1 VAPSGD
7 SGQDGFAEYPIGRQE
22 TASMESVCTPRSK
35 LPDVGTT
42 IFTVI
47 GELAA
52 QHNALN
58 LSQGA
63 PNFACDPKLIDA
75 ALRAMRA
82 GHNQYAPMAGIG
94 ALRAAL
100 ADKVAHLSGARYDAD
115 DEITIIASASEGLY
129 ASISAL
135 VHPGDEVIYF
145 EPAFDSY
152 APIVR
157 LQGARPVGIKLSPH
171 GFRVDW
177 GAVAAALS
185 PRTRMII
192 INTPHNP
199 TATIYGAGDIERLA
213 ALTRDTGI
221 VILSDEV
228 YEHVVFDGAVHHS
241 MARNAE
247 LAARSVIV
255 SSFGKSYHVTG
266 WRVGYC
272 LAPAALMSEIRKVH
286 QFMVFAADTPM
297 QYALLDA
304 LADESS
310 YLGLS
315 AFYQRKRDLLAGAL
329 ARSRFE
335 LLPSEGSFF
344 MLARF
349 RGFSQESD
357 SDFVLRLIRD
367 AAVATIPLSA
377 FYSDGTDHG
386 VIRLSFSKDDATLL
400 EGARR
405 LCLV

>member
-1 VAPSGD
+1 
-7 SGQDGFAEYPIGRQE
+7 
-22 TASMESVCTPRSK
+22 MESAAPPRSK

-52 QHNALN
+52 EHQALN

-63 PNFACDPKLIDA
+63 PNFACDPRLVDA
-75 ALRAMRA
+75 AAAAMRA
-82 GHNQYAPMAGIG
+82 GHNQYASMAGLD
-94 ALRAAL
+94 ALREAIV
-100 ADKVAHLSGARYDAD
+100 DKCARLTGARYSAE
-115 DEITIIASASEGLY
+115 DEVTVVGSASQGLY
-129 ASISAL
+129 AAISAL

-157 LQGARPVGIKLSPH
+157 LQGAVPIAIKLAPD

-177 GAVAAALS
+177 EEVAAALT

-192 INTPHNP
+192 VNTPHNP
-199 TATIYGAGDIERLA
+199 TATIFSADDLQRLA
-213 ALTRDTGI
+213 ALTRGTGI

-228 YEHVVFDGAVHHS
+228 YEHVVFDGAVHQG
-241 MARNAE
+241 MARSPE

-272 LAPAALMSEIRKVH
+272 LAPAALMEEIRKVH
-286 QFMVFAADTPM
+286 QFMMFTADTPM
-297 QYALLDA
+297 QYAFA
-304 LADESS
+304 QMLADPDS

-315 AFYQRKRDLLAGAL
+315 QFYQKKRDVLAGAL
-329 ARSRFE
+329 AASRFE
-335 LLPSEGSFF
+335 LLPSAGAFF

-349 RGFSQESD
+349 RGFSAESD
-357 SDFVLRLIRD
+357 SDFVLRLIREYK
-367 AAVATIPLSA
+367 VATIPLSA

-386 VIRLSFSKDDATLL
+386 VIRLSFAKDEATLI

-405 LCLV
+405 LCSV

>member
-1 VAPSGD
+1 
-7 SGQDGFAEYPIGRQE
+7 
-22 TASMESVCTPRSK
+22 MESAAPPRSK

-52 QHNALN
+52 EHQALN

-63 PNFACDPKLIDA
+63 PNFACDPRLVDA
-75 ALRAMRA
+75 AAAAMRA
-82 GHNQYAPMAGIG
+82 GHNQYASMAGLD
-94 ALRAAL
+94 ALREAIV
-100 ADKVAHLSGARYDAD
+100 DKCARLTGARYSAE
-115 DEITIIASASEGLY
+115 DEVTVVGSASQGLY
-129 ASISAL
+129 AAISAL

-157 LQGARPVGIKLSPH
+157 LQGAVPIAIKLAPD

-177 GAVAAALS
+177 EEVAAALT

-192 INTPHNP
+192 VNTPHNP
-199 TATIYGAGDIERLA
+199 TATIFSADDLQRLA
-213 ALTRDTGI
+213 ALTRGTGI

-228 YEHVVFDGAVHHS
+228 YEHVVFDGAVHQG
-241 MARNAE
+241 MARSPE

-272 LAPAALMSEIRKVH
+272 LAPAALMEEIRKVH
-286 QFMVFAADTPM
+286 QFMMFTADTPM
-297 QYALLDA
+297 QYAFA
-304 LADESS
+304 QMLADPDS

-315 AFYQRKRDLLAGAL
+315 AFYQRKRDVLAGAL
-329 ARSRFE
+329 AKSRFE
-335 LLPSEGSFF
+335 LLPSAGAFF

-349 RGFSQESD
+349 RGFSAESD
-357 SDFVLRLIRD
+357 SDFVLRLIREYK
-367 AAVATIPLSA
+367 VATIPLSA
-377 FYSDGTDHG
+377 FYSDGADHG
-386 VIRLSFSKDDATLL
+386 VIRLSFAKDEATLI

-405 LCLV
+405 LCSV

>member
-1 VAPSGD
+1 MQSAL
-7 SGQDGFAEYPIGRQE
+7 QA
-22 TASMESVCTPRSK
+22 RSK

-47 GELAA
+47 GQLAA
-52 QHNALN
+52 EHNALN

-63 PNFACDPKLIDA
+63 PNFSPDE
-75 ALRAMRA
+75 ALVDGVTKAMRA

-100 ADKVAHLSGARYDAD
+100 AAKVETLYGVHYDPST
-115 DEITIIASASEGLY
+115 EVTVIASASEGLY
-129 ASISAL
+129 STISAL

-145 EPAFDSY
+145 EPSFDSY

-157 LQGARPVGIKLSPH
+157 LQGATPIPIKLSSTD
-171 GFRVDW
+171 FRVDW
-177 GAVAAALS
+177 DEVSAAIT
-185 PRTRMII
+185 PKTRMII
-192 INTPHNP
+192 VNTPHNP
-199 TATIYGAGDIERLA
+199 TATIFSDADIERLKA
-213 ALTRDTGI
+213 VTRNTDI

-228 YEHVVFDGAVHHS
+228 YEHVVFDGAKHHS
-241 MARNAE
+241 MACHRE
-247 LAARSVIV
+247 LAERSVIV

-272 LAPAALMSEIRKVH
+272 LAPAALMDEIRKVH
-286 QFMVFAADTPM
+286 QFMVFSADTPM
-297 QYALLDA
+297 QYAFVEA
-304 LADESS
+304 LSNPQS

-315 AFYQRKRDLLAGAL
+315 AFYQHKRDLLAREL
-329 ARSRFE
+329 SESRFE

-349 RGFSQESD
+349 RGFSDESD

-367 AAVATIPLSA
+367 AKVATIPLSA
-377 FYSDGTDHG
+377 FYTDGTDSG
-386 VIRLSFSKDDATLL
+386 LIRLSFSKDDETLI

-405 LCLV
+405 LRSI

>member
-1 VAPSGD
+1 
-7 SGQDGFAEYPIGRQE
+7 
-22 TASMESVCTPRSK
+22 MESICAPRFK
-35 LPDVGTT
+35 LADVGTT

-47 GELAA
+47 GQLAA
-52 QHNALN
+52 QHSALN

-63 PNFACDPKLIDA
+63 PNFPCDPKLIDGA
-75 ALRAMRA
+75 VRAMRA
-82 GHNQYAPMAGIG
+82 GHNQYAPMAGIA
-94 ALRAAL
+94 ALREAL
-100 ADKVAHLSGARYDAD
+100 AHQVAQLSGARYDAE

-129 ASISAL
+129 AASSAL

-157 LQGARPVGIKLSPH
+157 LQCATPGAIKLSQP

-177 GAVAAALS
+177 DEVAAALS

-192 INTPHNP
+192 INSPHNP
-199 TATIYGAGDIERLA
+199 TATVLGAGDIARLT

-221 VILSDEV
+221 LSLSDEV
-228 YEHVVFDGAVHHS
+228 YEHVVFDGALHHS
-241 MARNAE
+241 MARHPE
-247 LAARSVIV
+247 LAERSVIV

-297 QYALLDA
+297 QYALVEA
-304 LADESS
+304 LADERS

-329 ARSRFE
+329 AESRFE

-349 RGFSQESD
+349 RGFSDESD

-367 AAVATIPLSA
+367 AGVATIPLSA
-377 FYSDGTDHG
+377 FYTDGTDHG
-386 VIRLSFSKDDATLL
+386 VIRLSFAKDDATLV

-405 LCLV
+405 LCSV